1 MVRTKIPSFKRARW
15 CIKSRFANDAIQI
28 TVWQFLAAEGM
39 LMCHVGTTW
48 MDSIR
53 LWITSNA
60 KHHGKITCQTCNK
73 NNFEE
78 HNFPRAHLRYQNP
91 QICVN
96 SIELNSNSK
105 SGQVY
110 TGCVFTLNSD
120 GLNQLS
126 RSPKKPSYLYA
137 NEILPCQFKM
147 KRSIELLNKWEF
159 NWMRTDAVEPAVSEV
174 THYIFQ

>member
-1 MVRTKIPSFKRARW
+1 MVSTKILTFKSAHW

-39 LMCHVGTTW
+39 LMCHVDTTW

-60 KHHGKITCQTCNK
+60 KHRWKDDRTCNK
-73 NNFEE
+73 NNCEE

-126 RSPKKPSYLYA
+126 CTHKKPSYLYA
-137 NEILPCQFKM
+137 NEILPCQLKM
-147 KRSIELLNKWEF
+147 KRSIKLLIKWEF
-159 NWMRTDAVEPAVSEV
+159 NWMRTDAVESAVSEV
-174 THYIFQ
+174 TLCIFQ

>member
-1 MVRTKIPSFKRARW
+1 MVSTKILTFKSAHW

-39 LMCHVGTTW
+39 LMCHVDTTW

-60 KHHGKITCQTCNK
+60 KHRWKDDRTCNK

-120 GLNQLS
+120 GLNLLS
-126 RSPKKPSYLYA
+126 CSPKKPSYLYA
-137 NEILPCQFKM
+137 NEILPCQLKM
-147 KRSIELLNKWEF
+147 KRSIKLLIKWEF
-159 NWMRTDAVEPAVSEV
+159 NWMQTDAVESAVSEV
-174 THYIFQ
+174 TLCIFQ